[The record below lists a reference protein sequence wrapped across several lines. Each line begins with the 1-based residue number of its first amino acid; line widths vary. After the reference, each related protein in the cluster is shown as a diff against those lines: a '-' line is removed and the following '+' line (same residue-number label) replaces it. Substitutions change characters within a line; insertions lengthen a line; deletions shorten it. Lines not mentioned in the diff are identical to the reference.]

1 MRLRALPNMLP
12 EPPQTA
18 YNRVMKQVIF
28 TADDFGLCTEVN
40 EAVERAHT
48 GGVLSA
54 ASLMVAAPAALDAI
68 ARAKRL
74 PSLKVGLHLT
84 LVDGRP
90 RLPPS
95 EIPSLVDA
103 RGLFS
108 ADLVAAGMRWFFSPA
123 ARRDLKKEI
132 RAQFE
137 AFRDTGLALDH
148 VNAHNHMHL
157 HPTVLGMII
166 DLTSAFGVTAVR
178 LPAEPPQPG
187 LALWLALMRR
197 RLRAAGLRH
206 NDVLVGLAHSGHITE
221 ARVLSALDRLQP
233 GVSEFYFH
241 PATASTP
248 ALEANAPGYD
258 RLGELH
264 ALTSRPVAHRLK
276 ALGLTPSGFSD
287 LKPS

>member
-1 MRLRALPNMLP
+1 
-12 EPPQTA
+12 
-18 YNRVMKQVIF
+18 MKQVIF
-28 TADDFGLCTEVN
+28 TADDFGLCAEVN

-54 ASLMVAAPAALDAI
+54 ASLMVAAPAALDAVMR
-68 ARAKRL
+68 ARRL
-74 PSLKVGLHLT
+74 PNLKVGLHLT
-84 LVDGRP
+84 LVDGKA
-90 RLPPS
+90 LSPPH
-95 EIPSLVDA
+95 EIPTLVDA
-103 RGLFS
+103 HGMFS
-108 ADLVAAGMRWFFSPA
+108 TDLVAAGMRWFFSPT
-123 ARRDLKKEI
+123 ARRDLRKEI

-137 AFRDTGLALDH
+137 AFRGTGLTLDH

-166 DLTSAFGVTAVR
+166 DLAEEFGVTALR

-197 RLRAAGLRH
+197 RLRGAGLAY
-206 NDVLVGLAHSGHITE
+206 NDVLVGLKDSGHITE
-221 ARVLSALDRLQP
+221 ARVLSALDRLQD

-241 PATASTP
+241 PATAATP

-276 ALGLTPSGFSD
+276 ALGLTPVGFAD
-287 LKPS
+287 LKAF